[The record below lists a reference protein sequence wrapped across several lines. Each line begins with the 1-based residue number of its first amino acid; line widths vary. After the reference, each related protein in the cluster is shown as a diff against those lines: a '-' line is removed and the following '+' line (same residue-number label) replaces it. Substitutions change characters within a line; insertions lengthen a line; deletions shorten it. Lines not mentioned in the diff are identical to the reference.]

1 MTQLAAKYY
10 RSGNYE
16 LGFHLWLAAASEG
29 DAEAMK
35 YVGKMYEIGKGTE
48 ANAEKAVAY
57 YQMAAENGC
66 IDGLICLG
74 KHSWYANGELTEENI
89 RTGME
94 YFLEAAENGSAEG
107 MWNLGLA
114 YLNLEA
120 VKDSE
125 LALKWFDRAN
135 EAGYERTD
143 SDQDNYQRAKEAQK
157 NQKSTSTNGGFFTPD
172 KRADIKRE
180 SEKSATSGNFF
191 ASDSE
196 KCYFCSGSG
205 ICPYCHGRGRFS
217 VTGYGYSSST
227 YYDCEQCE
235 GSGQCPHCSGD

>member
-1 MTQLAAKYY
+1 MKRVMMVCMMAILVFACISMTSAGTASAKKAETVMGVYVDAVLGDADAAERLLTLEWVKEVEPSSMTQLAAKYY

-66 IDGLICLG
+66 IDALICLG
-74 KHSWYANGELTEENI
+74 EHSWYANGELTEENI

-107 MWNLGLA
+107 MCNLGLA

-125 LALKWFDRAN
+125 WR
-135 EAGYERTD
+135 
-143 SDQDNYQRAKEAQK
+143 
-157 NQKSTSTNGGFFTPD
+157 
-172 KRADIKRE
+172 
-180 SEKSATSGNFF
+180 
-191 ASDSE
+191 
-196 KCYFCSGSG
+196 
-205 ICPYCHGRGRFS
+205 
-217 VTGYGYSSST
+217 
-227 YYDCEQCE
+227 
-235 GSGQCPHCSGD
+235 